1 MFLFFPVCRFTSL
14 LLPLVFWCLVFGVC
28 FETKVN
34 SVGREDM
41 TCRRTRKGMGE
52 GRKRNSISQHQTFFN
67 LEARAHIPEDDQRTT
82 GESNKG

>member
-1 MFLFFPVCRFTSL
+1 MGV
-14 LLPLVFWCLVFGVC
+14 LVFC

-41 TCRRTRKGMGE
+41 TCRRTRE
-52 GRKRNSISQHQTFFN
+52 GREGGREWRREGSETLFHNIKQSFFN
-67 LEARAHIPEDDQRTT
+67 LEARAHIPEDDQGTI